1 MLEGRVTLFKTMFGS
16 KLYGTNTPQ
25 SDEDWKEVFLPPI
38 DLLLVGKKPTNIVYS
53 TGKDHE
59 RNTKDDIDYEY
70 IPVQV
75 FANDVLG
82 GQTYAIELAFAV
94 LNKETHAGQE
104 LKEQWFYNFTLELVT
119 WFLTSNVKAMI
130 GYAMNQAN
138 IYGIKGTRLATVKKF
153 AEKLDSM
160 VAAGE
165 VTLEDRLEKMMPWA
179 EANKDKYMYPSTYEN
194 HDVVFPAIS
203 LLEKQYPTNISF
215 EDAIGRTRK
224 LQSKYGSRAESA
236 ENAKGVDWKATAHAI
251 RITQQAIELL
261 EHRTLHFPF
270 TQDRVEHLL
279 NIKHGNIPF
288 DDVAMELADL
298 FDKLDAVKDKTSLQ
312 EASPAL
318 NDKFEAWL
326 KRWMTRVYK
335 INQTVS

>member
-1 MLEGRVTLFKTMFGS
+1 MLEGRLTLFKTMFGS

-38 DLLLVGKKPTNIVYS
+38 DLLLIGKKPTNIVYS
-53 TGKDHE
+53 TGKDNE

-70 IPVQV
+70 IPIQV
-75 FANDVLG
+75 FANDVLD

-104 LKEQWFYNFTLELVT
+104 LKEQWFYDFTLELVT

-153 AEKLDSM
+153 AEKLDLM
-160 VAAGE
+160 VSSGE
-165 VTLEDRLEKMMPWA
+165 ATLEDRLEKMRPWA
-179 EANKDKYMYPSTYEN
+179 EENKDKYMCLSTYEN

-203 LLEKQYPTNISF
+203 LLEKQYPLNISIG
-215 EDAIGRTRK
+215 DAIGRTNK
-224 LQSKYGSRAESA
+224 LRAKYGSRAESS

-261 EHRTLHFPF
+261 KNRRLHFPF
-270 TQDRVEHLL
+270 DKTRVDHLL
-279 NIKHGNIPF
+279 NIKHGNVPF
-288 DDVAMELADL
+288 DDVAKELADL
-298 FDKLDAVKDKTSLQ
+298 FDKLDEAKDISSLQ

-326 KRWMTRVYK
+326 KRWMIRVYEIK
-335 INQTVS
+335 